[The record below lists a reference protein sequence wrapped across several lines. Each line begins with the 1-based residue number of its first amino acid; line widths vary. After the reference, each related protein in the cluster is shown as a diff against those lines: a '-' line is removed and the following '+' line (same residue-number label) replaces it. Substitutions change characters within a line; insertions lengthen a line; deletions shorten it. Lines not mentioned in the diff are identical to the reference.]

1 MNTAKKLLMFFLLFS
16 QVMMHASAF
25 LDVAQVHVDKV
36 ANKRSIVHK
45 SPIEFKQAVGRYIK
59 YTDYNY
65 FQNTQRSSDE
75 NVSYK
80 KELRYLFKNYGKF
93 SALTLL
99 SRLRSAHRAMIK
111 HDGIAEGES
120 YRYEQLCSAL
130 LLTCAQVFFNEMRG
144 QILQALHDIDNL
156 LVYWHYQH
164 NHQVHYFF
172 SKSPIKWIKGKEQD
186 KEIAHNI
193 MKLERK
199 QRELYTLLGSLTEH
213 AHSFTEVK
221 ATYENCYEWIEQ
233 LCEIAH
239 GVKIKSQY
247 TTDES
252 RFDEIAAVLELKL
265 KRISKFKSDCL
276 ASVAGAKKPSHF
288 VRNWISYSAL
298 ITATAYMAHYH
309 SKNPEVMRSA
319 FNAVHNEVGKFL
331 ILLLHPLQKIY
342 ERGKLVFS
350 EEEKKEDPKND
361 EGSKEDVQPI
371 DREKELIKLA
381 NELVAVGQKI
391 PCDIAAVI
399 ARSNSDFRK
408 GILDDIREV
417 VKMLKNPGD
426 GWVFS
431 SSYTF
436 DEKEILD
443 SLNKIEKIIVP
454 LKVGDVV
461 ANKQELEDYQAAS
474 KIVKSFVAHF
484 KNEASLTIEGTYIR
498 GSLRLSEFLLNVDE
512 GYLDPLQGYTE
523 VIDGRIIP
531 IFEFIVSIA
540 DNIIAQALDLIK
552 KADDL
557 EIDATQKLKDLELTL
572 MFTSLIPLGITGFGA
587 TKLYQ
592 WAKTRDYS
600 SIRIALADVNA
611 LLIEAAHHLD
621 DHDYGKLVYLICK
634 LRHKSTY
641 LKDSL
646 SNEFL
651 QDVAKLESKQYS
663 AEIKRGIVENMFNKY
678 AFLGKIAI

>member
-25 LDVAQVHVDKV
+25 LDAAQVRVDKV
-36 ANKRSIVHK
+36 INKRSIVHK

-99 SRLRSAHRAMIK
+99 LRLRSAHRAMIK
-111 HDGIAEGES
+111 HDGNTEGES

-144 QILQALHDIDNL
+144 QILQALHDIDNHL
-156 LVYWHYQH
+156 IYWHYQQ
-164 NHQVHYFF
+164 NHQLHYFF
-172 SKSPIKWIKGKEQD
+172 SKSPIKWVKGKEQD

-221 ATYENCYEWIEQ
+221 ATYENCYGWIER

-239 GVKIKSQY
+239 CVKITSQY
-247 TTDES
+247 TADES

-265 KRISKFKSDCL
+265 KRISKLKSDCL
-276 ASVAGAKKPSHF
+276 MSVAGAKKPNHF
-288 VRNWISYSAL
+288 VRNWVSYSAL
-298 ITATAYMAHYH
+298 IATTAYMMHY
-309 SKNPEVMRSA
+309 SAKNPEVVRSA
-319 FNAVHNEVGKFL
+319 CNAVHNEASKFL

-350 EEEKKEDPKND
+350 EEKKKE
-361 EGSKEDVQPI
+361 ESKKEE
-371 DREKELIKLA
+371 EKEVDEDPNKPAPGSEAELMKLLDEIIEVGEGTEAAIAAELKKSNQTVRDIAITLLQRGLRNDTKQKQEKVGPYLEKIKIPVEPIINIDGITINKLEVDEYQEALKIVNEFASEYLA
-381 NELVAVGQKI
+381 DSWTPYAILNVGGGAGLMIIDDGFLNPLQKYTEIIDQKI
-391 PCDIAAVI
+391 LRLFQLAA
-399 ARSNSDFRK
+399 
-408 GILDDIREV
+408 
-417 VKMLKNPGD
+417 
-426 GWVFS
+426 
-431 SSYTF
+431 
-436 DEKEILD
+436 
-443 SLNKIEKIIVP
+443 
-454 LKVGDVV
+454 
-461 ANKQELEDYQAAS
+461 
-474 KIVKSFVAHF
+474 KIVE
-484 KNEASLTIEGTYIR
+484 NL
-498 GSLRLSEFLLNVDE
+498 
-512 GYLDPLQGYTE
+512 
-523 VIDGRIIP
+523 VIQ
-531 IFEFIVSIA
+531 A
-540 DNIIAQALDLIK
+540 DNLIK

-557 EIDATQKLKDLELTL
+557 EIDAAQKLKDLELTL
-572 MFTSLIPLGITGFGA
+572 MFTSLIPLGITSFGGSR
-587 TKLYQ
+587 LYQ

-611 LLIEAAHHLD
+611 LLIEAANHLD

-646 SNEFL
+646 ANEFL
-651 QDVAKLESKQYS
+651 CDVAKLESKQYS

>member
-1 MNTAKKLLMFFLLFS
+1 
-16 QVMMHASAF
+16 MMHASAF
-25 LDVAQVHVDKV
+25 LDAAQVHVDEV
-36 ANKRSIVHK
+36 VNKKQIVHK

-59 YTDYNY
+59 HTDYNY
-65 FQNTQRSSDE
+65 FQNIQRSSDE
-75 NVSYK
+75 SVSYK

-99 SRLRSAHRAMIK
+99 LRLRSAHRSMIK
-111 HDGIAEGES
+111 HDGNTEGES

-144 QILQALHDIDNL
+144 QVLQALHDIDNL
-156 LVYWHYQH
+156 LVYWRYQQ

-172 SKSPIKWIKGKEQD
+172 SKSPIKWIKGKRQD

-193 MKLERK
+193 MKIERK

-221 ATYENCYEWIEQ
+221 ATYENCYGWIER

-239 GVKIKSQY
+239 CVKITSQY
-247 TTDES
+247 TADES
-252 RFDEIAAVLELKL
+252 RFDEVAAVLELKL
-265 KRISKFKSDCL
+265 KRIGKFKSDCL
-276 ASVAGAKKPSHF
+276 MSIAGAKKPNHL
-288 VRNWISYSAL
+288 VRNWVSYSAL
-298 ITATAYMAHYH
+298 IGATIYMAHYH
-309 SKNPEVMRSA
+309 SKNPEVMHSA
-319 FNAVHNEVGKFL
+319 FNAVHDEASKFL

-342 ERGKLVFS
+342 ERGKLMFS
-350 EEEKKEDPKND
+350 EEEKKEEPK
-361 EGSKEDVQPI
+361 EGWSKEDATPV

-408 GILDDIREV
+408 SILDDIREV

-431 SSYTF
+431 SSYAF

-454 LKVGDVV
+454 LKIGDVV

-474 KIVKSFVAHF
+474 QIVKSFVTHF

-540 DNIIAQALDLIK
+540 DNIIAQALGLIK

-557 EIDATQKLKDLELTL
+557 EIDAAQKLKDLELTL

-634 LRHKSTY
+634 LRHKSAY

-646 SNEFL
+646 ANEFL